1 LLLQSEQSTQIPALR
16 GVYRVYIVELLALSK
31 RLFAILLCVA
41 NIACAEI
48 RTLTVRQALELIA
61 RQSPDVLLARLD
73 EQRAREQILVAQ
85 DPFRPKMNLGSD
97 AVYTS
102 GYPDSINE
110 EAPRILGSRINMDLY
125 NRPKL
130 YVLAETREQAR
141 AAHSALEA
149 KVDDVTYQVISL
161 FLDAQELTGRTQRIQ
176 NQLAPA
182 TAIANKT
189 DARVSA
195 GYELPVE
202 RTRARISMLDIQQRL
217 AASRADQSDAEHRLA
232 VILGFPATD
241 SVRPAGTPE
250 QLNLPPVRSESEAI
264 KRAFQRNKE
273 LEQLQSALLA
283 KQIEMASF
291 KAARLPQMDLVAQ
304 YSMLR
309 KRDYEDY
316 FPSNSV
322 QRNNGQIGASLV
334 LPLFLGPAR
343 GGHLGQSQADF
354 LKLRIQIDQLQNHI
368 MSAVHRSYQE
378 LQKAGSALELARQQ
392 LDLAGSDFEVQS
404 AQYSEGRALLSQVE
418 KARLS
423 ENEYSV
429 AVWGDQINIKRAQ
442 LGVLRQL
449 GGLASALLQ
458 ANSSLGQ

>member
-1 LLLQSEQSTQIPALR
+1 MAS
-16 GVYRVYIVELLALSK
+16 SK
-31 RLFAILLCVA
+31 WLFAILLCLA
-41 NIACAEI
+41 NSCFAEI
-48 RTLTVRQALELIA
+48 RTLTIRQALELIA

-73 EQRAREQILVAQ
+73 EQRAREQIMVAE
-85 DPFRPKMNLGSD
+85 DPFRPKMNVGSD

-102 GYPDSINE
+102 GYPNSINE
-110 EAPRILGSRINMDLY
+110 EAPRILGARINMDLY
-125 NRPKL
+125 NRPKR
-130 YVLAETREQAR
+130 YELAETREQAR
-141 AAHSALEA
+141 ATHSALEA

-161 FLDAQELTGRTQRIQ
+161 FLDAQELIGRTQRIQ
-176 NQLAPA
+176 NQLVSA

-189 DARVSA
+189 DARVTA

-202 RTRARISMLDIQQRL
+202 RTRARISTLDIQQRL
-217 AASRADQSDAEHRLA
+217 DSTRADQGDAEHRLA
-232 VILGFPATD
+232 IILGFPPAD

-250 QLNLPPVRSESEAI
+250 QLNLPPLGSESEAI
-264 KRAFQRNKE
+264 NHAFGRNKE
-273 LEQLQSALLA
+273 LAQLQSALLA

-291 KAARLPQMDLVAQ
+291 KAARLPHADLVAQ
-304 YSMLR
+304 YSLLR
-309 KRDYEDY
+309 KSDYEAY
-316 FPSNSV
+316 FPANSI

-334 LPLFLGPAR
+334 LPLLLGPAR

-354 LKLRIQIDQLQNHI
+354 LKLRIQIDRLQNHI
-368 MSAVHRSYQE
+368 VSSVHRSYQE
-378 LQKAGSALELARQQ
+378 LQKAGSALDLARQQ
-392 LDLAGSDFEVQS
+392 LDLASSDFEVRS
-404 AQYSEGRALLSQVE
+404 AQYAEGRALLSQVE